1 MSFYERRI
9 LPVLLDMTMRQRQLG
24 KYRRHLIPTARGRV
38 LEIGIGSGLNLPLYG
53 EGVDVLVGLDPSERL
68 LSMAHRRAA
77 EAGVRTA
84 LLQGTATRIPLGDAT
99 VDTVVMT
106 WTLCSIPDP
115 LASDDSEPSAIAAK
129 DVASTLVWE
138 EFR

>member
-1 MSFYERRI
+1 MAPLDRAVDGPRGGCSRSWRWWPLTWAVVSFYERRI
-9 LPVLLDMTMRQRQLG
+9 LPVLFRSTMRQRRLG

-99 VDTVVMT
+99 VEHGGDNV
-106 WTLCSIPDP
+106 D
-115 LASDDSEPSAIAAK
+115 A
-129 DVASTLVWE
+129 
-138 EFR
+138 